1 MSSTINLSPKFSK
14 NEPDLNL
21 TSYNDLSNV
30 KLALITSPL
39 ISTSKVIGCDI
50 PFIVKTPWTS

>member
-14 NEPDLNL
+14 NDPDLNL

-30 KLALITSPL
+30 KLALITFP
-39 ISTSKVIGCDI
+39 STLTSNVIGCDMSL
-50 PFIVKTPWTS
+50 IVRTP